1 VKAELYS
8 VVYDW
13 FERENR
19 SQYKLELTKE
29 QYDQMKC
36 LVSPIGQFLSVS
48 WISHSLYIIDA
59 HGGPLTFDQFCDIL
73 IPVLTGTESDHQD
86 DYAIWLAFHSFDKNN
101 DYYIQIDELESLMQI
116 IGKSVSRERIR
127 FLIDRVDWDQ
137 NGQLDYHEF
146 RQFIIRGYA
155 RELLMMDITREIV
168 YSTDRLEIPKG
179 TSMS

>member
-1 VKAELYS
+1 
-8 VVYDW
+8 
-13 FERENR
+13 
-19 SQYKLELTKE
+19 
-29 QYDQMKC
+29 M
-36 LVSPIGQFLSVS
+36 
-48 WISHSLYIIDA
+48 IDA

-101 DYYIQIDELESLMQI
+101 DYYIQIDELEALMQI

-155 RELLMMDITREIV
+155 RELLMMDMTREIV
-168 YSTDRLEIPKG
+168 YSADRLEIPRE
-179 TSMS
+179 TNLS